1 MRDGKRIF
9 ETLKDCPT
17 LKSAQERK
25 LERQLDIMRGTVPV
39 PVPRP
44 AQPARMLTSQDTSV
58 LTLNAAIGKDVTT
71 QETKVSG
78 WWAATPHTGAVLQVM
93 R

>member
-1 MRDGKRIF
+1 
-9 ETLKDCPT
+9 LPQ

-25 LERQLDIMRGTVPV
+25 LERQLAIMRGTVPV
-39 PVPRP
+39 PVQ
-44 AQPARMLTSQDTSV
+44 ASTASQNAYITRMLTSQDTSV
-58 LTLNAAIGKDVTT
+58 LMLDAAIGKDVTT

-78 WWAATPHTGAVLQVM
+78 RWAATPHTGAVLQVM